1 MAGLIPRFRKLVPLW
16 AFIIVA
22 LAGSYW
28 INLNQQVRV
37 QEQNLA
43 MQQLGSAQVSILE
56 KRMRRALS
64 ASYILG
70 QDVIRHHGDVE
81 KFDELAAGIFSYM
94 DEISSLQLAPDG
106 VIRFI
111 YPLKGNE
118 PAIGLSI
125 AQLENKIF
133 GYSPSQNVI
142 QSESAKMIGPLPLV
156 QGGVAMIARNP
167 VFIKDDNGITHFWG
181 LASAVVTLSEIVNA
195 TALEAMAAQG
205 YRYRLCYVDM
215 HGNTHPIA
223 QSAIPLNQD
232 SYMEFDMDIPGVNWM
247 LRLSHPLPVGALTVL
262 AYVLILLLALI
273 AAWVIHRFS
282 REPERLRQLVQERTA
297 ELKQHAYFDFL
308 TGLANRRMLQDTLQL
323 AIGTHQLS
331 NSRGAL
337 LYMDLDDFKRINDS
351 LDHQMGD
358 QLLKTVSERV
368 TALVGS
374 RGVVARLGGDE
385 FAVLL
390 HDASDTAEISQ
401 LADALL
407 LQISQPISLRNRQIS
422 VSASIGI
429 TLLPDDGDNLVDI
442 LRNADLA
449 LYEAKKQGKNCYG
462 FFDPV
467 LQHDIN
473 NMMQVEEELRLA
485 LSDRQFVLHLQ
496 PIFCLQ
502 SRALKKC
509 EVLIRWQHPERGLL
523 FPGHFIDIAESTG
536 LIIPLGYWVFRAA
549 CDKVVERI
557 QAGLPA
563 VPLTVNVSANQ
574 LKERDLVV
582 QFERILQ
589 ETGAPAAL
597 LELEITES
605 LIMEDMDQAV
615 LLLEQCRKLG
625 LKVAIDDFGTGY
637 SSLAQLKKLPVD
649 TLKVDRS
656 FVQDLT
662 LDHDDRQITAA
673 IIAMAHKL
681 DLDVVAEGIET
692 EEQFEILL
700 NYGCDMGQGY
710 LLGRPVPDPFVVLDQ
725 ATSR

>member
-1 MAGLIPRFRKLVPLW
+1 MAGLISRFHKLVPLW

-28 INLNQQVRV
+28 ISLNQQVRV

-56 KRMRRALS
+56 KRMRRALA

-70 QDVIRHHGDVE
+70 QDVIRHHGAVE

-94 DEISSLQLAPDG
+94 DEISSLQLAPEG
-106 VIRFI
+106 VIGFI

-118 PAIGLSI
+118 PAIGRSI
-125 AQLENKIF
+125 DQLENKIF

-142 QSESAKMIGPLPLV
+142 QSASAKMIGPMPLV

-167 VFIKDDNGITHFWG
+167 VFIRDDNGIPHFWG

-195 TALEAMAAQG
+195 TALESMAAQG
-205 YRYRLCYVDM
+205 YRYRLCYVDI
-215 HGNTHPIA
+215 HGKTHPIA
-223 QSAIPLNQD
+223 QSAVPLNQE
-232 SYMEFDMDIPGVNWM
+232 SYMEFDMDIPGVSWK
-247 LRLSHPLPVGALTVL
+247 LKLSHPLPVGALTVL
-262 AYVLILLLALI
+262 AYMLILLLALI
-273 AAWVIHRFS
+273 TAWVTHRIS
-282 REPERLRQLVQERTA
+282 REPERLRRLVQERTA

-308 TGLANRRMLQDTLQL
+308 TGLANRRLLQDTLQQ
-323 AIGTHQLS
+323 AIGTHRLS
-331 NSRGAL
+331 KSRGAL

-368 TALVGS
+368 TSLVGS

-390 HDASDTAEISQ
+390 HDASDAPAISQ

-407 LQISQPISLRNRQIS
+407 QQISQPISLRNRQIS

-473 NMMQVEEELRLA
+473 NVMQVEEELRLA
-485 LSDRQFVLHLQ
+485 LSDGQFVLHLQ

-536 LIIPLGYWVFRAA
+536 LIIPLGYWVFHAA

-557 QAGLPA
+557 KADLPA

-710 LLGRPVPDPFVVLDQ
+710 LLGRPVADPFVALDQ
-725 ATSR
+725 ATPR